1 MIKRTSEAKSPTK
14 SARSPSPSRSKT
26 ASAAG
31 SKKSRTND
39 KNPDTSSVY
48 TSDLV
53 TEIDSD
59 YFDSLSIGES
69 TAREKLAA
77 EEVVVADEN

>member
-1 MIKRTSEAKSPTK
+1 MIKRNSEAKYPAK
-14 SARSPSPSRSKT
+14 SARSASGSKT
-26 ASAAG
+26 ASPASSMKNHTV
-31 SKKSRTND
+31 SKKSII
-39 KNPDTSSVY
+39 SSVY
-48 TSDLV
+48 TSELV

-77 EEVVVADEN
+77 